1 MTETKGV
8 IPLITRRINKNM
20 NGLRALGAYGN
31 EKYIPP
37 FHAVALRSHG
47 RSLPSQRRTGESLGQ
62 SKEVPK
68 WLKQFSVR
76 RLLFLASNSYTNILE
91 TNV

>member
-8 IPLITRRINKNM
+8 IPLITRRFNKNM
-20 NGLRALGAYGN
+20 NGLRTLGAYGN
-31 EKYIPP
+31 EKYIP

-47 RSLPSQRRTGESLGQ
+47 RSLPSQRRTGETLGQ
-62 SKEVPK
+62 YKEVPK